1 MAKYVLIEKEI
12 WNGFNL
18 FLYKYWPSHI
28 IRVPI
33 TTYNGVVKCFYTVH
47 TFETLVFN
55 WCFRKKLFSNFSTH
69 HYSSNQLYTRTVL
82 LSPYLGR
89 QRRDDSSWRSEQK
102 KGPKFVYG
110 HTGNR
115 RQSYNEVMIFKQ
127 YVHKTINSG
136 PLSVG
141 KKERFPSTLL
151 QSTRYDYTT
160 IFLSILFFSPS
171 IVAVFTAHE
180 NIIDIV
186 LIATLLYTWTC
197 LNSATKIKILLFV
210 SALFA
215 WCHYS
220 YQFAPQTPVTYTLA
234 YYTIIYYNVK
244 FWIWTKKKKK
254 VKTHINHTL
263 GVNYEVISLR
273 FRFND
278 RSMQFEVFLRE
289 KKYVRIV
296 DGSLNVLFFYVV

>member
-1 MAKYVLIEKEI
+1 MLVKHIGINFFLYKRSFSLAKYVLIEKEI

-69 HYSSNQLYTRTVL
+69 YSSNQLYTRTVL

-89 QRRDDSSWRSEQK
+89 QRRDNSSWRSEQK
-102 KGPKFVYG
+102 KGPKFVHG

-141 KKERFPSTLL
+141 KKNVFHQRYYSPRAMITQRF
-151 QSTRYDYTT
+151 
-160 IFLSILFFSPS
+160 FFP
-171 IVAVFTAHE
+171 F
-180 NIIDIV
+180 
-186 LIATLLYTWTC
+186 Y
-197 LNSATKIKILLFV
+197 
-210 SALFA
+210 
-215 WCHYS
+215 
-220 YQFAPQTPVTYTLA
+220 
-234 YYTIIYYNVK
+234 
-244 FWIWTKKKKK
+244 
-254 VKTHINHTL
+254 
-263 GVNYEVISLR
+263 
-273 FRFND
+273 
-278 RSMQFEVFLRE
+278 
-289 KKYVRIV
+289 
-296 DGSLNVLFFYVV
+296 FFHRQL